1 MSKSGVLQH
10 CSLLHACA
18 SIVLLYQ
25 FKYEWSVLL
34 FIFYN
39 SLCFMSCELK
49 SREFYLKKCH
59 QLPRNPNLHNEV
71 EEKQIICET

>member
-1 MSKSGVLQH
+1 MSKSGIPQH
-10 CSLLHACA
+10 HSLLPACA
-18 SIVLLYQ
+18 CTVLLYQ

-49 SREFYLKKCH
+49 SRVYLKKCH
-59 QLPRNPNLHNEV
+59 RLPRKPNLHNEV
-71 EEKQIICET
+71 EEKWILCET